1 MKGTHRRFTAAWI
14 SILAAAAL
22 AACAFPARQPAGP
35 LSEEDVVRTAAA
47 KTVAAMAT
55 GLAEGKNP
63 TLVGLPIAEETP
75 SPPPTGT
82 TGAAAPSPTAAETEP
97 PAPDASPTR
106 TLTPGDPDTPC
117 NQAQFVRDVTIPDG
131 SKVLPGS
138 PFTKTWELKNTGSC
152 AWDSGYSV
160 MFAGQG
166 DAMGGPGSAPLV
178 TEGEVRPG
186 ETALVSVD
194 LRAPAKPG
202 DYKGYWML
210 RGSNNNPFGTG
221 PNGAS
226 PFFVLINV
234 AEEYSFAE
242 HACSAEWSTAEGSLP
257 CPGKEEDQQGFAIP
271 VENPKMEDGQEREG
285 PGILVKAQPVS
296 GGYIVGRFPQIAV
309 PEASDFRAEISCQP
323 AGTPGA
329 EGCYVRFRVTYQ
341 IEDGPEIVLGE
352 WNEGYEG
359 GTGRAVADLDALA
372 GKAVSFNLYLYAAG
386 TPEASRG
393 IWFFPRIV
401 K

>member
-1 MKGTHRRFTAAWI
+1 MKGTLRRFTAAWI
-14 SILAAAAL
+14 VILAAAAL
-22 AACAFPARQPAGP
+22 AACAVPARQPART
-35 LSEEDVVRTAAA
+35 LSAEDVMRTEAA
-47 KTVAAMAT
+47 KTVAAIAT

-63 TLVGLPIAEETP
+63 TLVGAAETP
-75 SPPPTGT
+75 SPPPTAT
-82 TGAAAPSPTAAETEP
+82 TAAAAPSPTAVEETP
-97 PAPDASPTR
+97 TPAPDASPT
-106 TLTPGDPDTPC
+106 LTPDPGTPC

-152 AWDSGYSV
+152 TWDSSYSV
-160 MFAGQG
+160 MFAGRG

-178 TEGEVRPG
+178 TEGEVKPG

-194 LRAPAKPG
+194 LRAPLEPG
-202 DYKGYWML
+202 EYKGYWML
-210 RGSNNNPFGTG
+210 RGPNNNPFGTG

-226 PFFVLINV
+226 PFFVLISV
-234 AEEYSFAE
+234 ADEYSFAE
-242 HACSAEWSTAEGSLP
+242 HACSAKWSTAAGDLP
-257 CPGKEEDQQGFAIP
+257 CPGKEDDQQGFVIP

-285 PGILVKAQPVS
+285 LGILVKAQPAA

-309 PEASDFRAEISCQP
+309 PEASDFRAEISCQH
-323 AGTPGA
+323 GA